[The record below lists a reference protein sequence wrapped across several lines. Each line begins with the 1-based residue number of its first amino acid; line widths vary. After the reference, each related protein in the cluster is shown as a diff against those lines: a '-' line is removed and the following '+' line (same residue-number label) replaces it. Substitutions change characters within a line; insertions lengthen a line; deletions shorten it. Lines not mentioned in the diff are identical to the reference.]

1 MALQRET
8 VALTEDCRAYL
19 VPEGIPSTL
28 KAGTWVNITQ
38 ALGGDVTVSANG
50 NLYQIFASDAHLLG
64 ERYRFTLPEESS
76 DTPLE
81 QQVWNRLRTC
91 HDPEIPVN
99 IVDLG
104 LIYDCKIRKKDDGKI
119 CAMVKMTLTAPAC
132 GMGPILA
139 ESVRHR
145 ILSLDGI
152 DEASVEIVFDP
163 PWSRDMMSEAAQLE
177 LGLL

>member
-1 MALQRET
+1 MTAQRET
-8 VALTEDCRAYL
+8 VVLSEDCPACL
-19 VPEGIPSTL
+19 VPEGIPATL
-28 KAGTWVNITQ
+28 EAGTWVNITQ

-50 NLYQIFASDAHLLG
+50 NLYQIFAGDAHLLG
-64 ERYRFTLPEESS
+64 ERYRYTLPQESS

-104 LIYDCKIRKKDDGKI
+104 LIYDCQIDATGAGEVR
-119 CAMVKMTLTAPAC
+119 ATVKMTLTAPGC

-145 ILSLDGI
+145 LLSLDGV
-152 DEASVEIVFDP
+152 DDAVVEIVFDP
-163 PWSRDMMSEAAQLE
+163 PWGREMMSEAAKLE